1 LSDEELAFY
10 DILASKKDI
19 IKEAGSVQ
27 DIVHGVVKAV
37 KNNLQIDWMSKED
50 AKASIR
56 LAVKRELRGKVGI
69 LELNNILQ
77 EIMDQAEGQYAEWRA

>member
-1 LSDEELAFY
+1 
-10 DILASKKDI
+10 
-19 IKEAGSVQ
+19 
-27 DIVHGVVKAV
+27 
-37 KNNLQIDWMSKED
+37 MSKED

-56 LAVKRELRGKVGI
+56 LAVKRELRGKVSI